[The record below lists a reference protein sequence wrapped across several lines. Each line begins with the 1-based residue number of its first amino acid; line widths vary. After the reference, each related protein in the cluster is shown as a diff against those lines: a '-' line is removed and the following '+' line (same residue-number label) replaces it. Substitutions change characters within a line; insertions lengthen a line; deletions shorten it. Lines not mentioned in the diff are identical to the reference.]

1 MWGRRIVLSLG
12 SSPLLEEGE
21 EGEEREER
29 EEGGGRGRRGRRER
43 WGIRIVL
50 SLGPS
55 PLLDVRNANP
65 LLIECFLPKRN
76 LVISAADS

>member
-29 EEGGGRGRRGRRER
+29 EEGGRGRRER